1 MFLKWGRCL
10 LGDFQSEVVSDH
22 SSDFMLRCHIY
33 RMDRRRRN
41 FYKYLCLL
49 CSLQISLTSFPKSPL
64 ITRFC
69 NVVQLTP
76 FIVFH
81 SLRVVLVVSSGQP
94 IHSDGFALLLDL
106 YEIHDSPP
114 VAKSKKLNT
123 KLFGLCSDKSIISHW
138 IILNRY
144 LLFCVYC
151 L

>member
-1 MFLKWGRCL
+1 MEQIRNSWFNHFALWRNWNVRGYHDRQIHFFEPRAIIEHCRSLPKVFLKWGRCL

-64 ITRFC
+64 ITRFR

-81 SLRVVLVVSSGQP
+81 SLRVVLVVSDQVSPFTQTG
-94 IHSDGFALLLDL
+94 LLC
-106 YEIHDSPP
+106 Y
-114 VAKSKKLNT
+114 
-123 KLFGLCSDKSIISHW
+123 
-138 IILNRY
+138 
-144 LLFCVYC
+144 
-151 L
+151 

>member
-1 MFLKWGRCL
+1 MEQIRNSWFNHFALWRNWNVRWYHDRQIHFFEPRAIIEHCRSLPKVFLKWGRCL

-81 SLRVVLVVSSGQP
+81 SLRVVLVVSDQVSPFTQTG
-94 IHSDGFALLLDL
+94 LLC
-106 YEIHDSPP
+106 Y
-114 VAKSKKLNT
+114 
-123 KLFGLCSDKSIISHW
+123 
-138 IILNRY
+138 
-144 LLFCVYC
+144 
-151 L
+151 